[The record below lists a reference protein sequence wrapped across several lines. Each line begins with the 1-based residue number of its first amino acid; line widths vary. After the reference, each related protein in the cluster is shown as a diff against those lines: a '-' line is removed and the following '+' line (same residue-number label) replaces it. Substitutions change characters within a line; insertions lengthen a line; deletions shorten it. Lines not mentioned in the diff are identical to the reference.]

1 MKHIFSSNIKKTR
14 TSTTAESSTYP
25 KTEIA
30 WICLYFLQFRNAKGS
45 NYVLSFAIM
54 RCCLGGST
62 SISIKFRKALDL
74 IILVLIIYPYSYFRM
89 PFYRSFQR
97 IRNTV
102 FLLQIFECV
111 IAWNKIFSNE
121 KLDSYF
127 SQSMKES
134 AINSVNMVFH

>member
-1 MKHIFSSNIKKTR
+1 MRHIFSSSIKKTR
-14 TSTTAESSTYP
+14 TSTTAESSTYA
-25 KTEIA
+25 KTDLA

-74 IILVLIIYPYSYFRM
+74 IILVLLIYPCSYFRM
-89 PFYRSFQR
+89 PFYR
-97 IRNTV
+97 I
-102 FLLQIFECV
+102 LLQIFECV

-127 SQSMKES
+127 SQNMKES
-134 AINSVNMVFH
+134 SINSVNMVFH

>member
-25 KTEIA
+25 KMELA
-30 WICLYFLQFRNAKGS
+30 WICLYFLQFRNAKVS
-45 NYVLSFAIM
+45 NYTLSFAIM
-54 RCCLGGST
+54 RSFLGGST
-62 SISIKFRKALDL
+62 SVSIKFRKALDH
-74 IILVLIIYPYSYFRM
+74 IISVLINCPCSYFRM
-89 PFYRSFQR
+89 YR
-97 IRNTV
+97 ILPEV
-102 FLLQIFECV
+102 FECFT
-111 IAWNKIFSNE
+111 AWNKIFSNE